1 MDLTTESRRSSKR
14 LHYKSAADGVSSS
27 SSARKEAMEPME
39 MDPADSRICLRSND
53 EDSDTTQEIFFLRL
67 QAATVGD
74 RELRCRPHRALS
86 SIRQSLTG
94 EPWRTGNSRWKR
106 RSLLSNLRSGASSA
120 PDSRQASGASQST
133 KASSVIVRAS
143 ALLRSSPSKLGG

>member
-1 MDLTTESRRSSKR
+1 MGPEIDLTTESRRSSKC
-14 LHYKSAADGVSSS
+14 LHYKSAADSVSGS
-27 SSARKEAMEPME
+27 SSAR